1 MTILTKDKIL
11 EELRKGNIKI
21 KSFKKENLGPASYDM
36 SIGNEFR
43 RFVKQGKPLL
53 IDEHADYKKITK
65 LVKTTNP
72 FVLEPGESAL
82 GITKEELT
90 LPDNICG
97 WIQGRS
103 RFARLGL
110 MVHITASFIQPGV
123 KNKQVLEFFNA
134 NPEPVAIKPG
144 TRVCTIIFETCEGH
158 AKYRGKFL
166 NQKL

>member
-1 MTILTKDKIL
+1 MILTRDEIL
-11 EELRKGNIKI
+11 KEIKNERIKI
-21 KSFKKENLGPASYDM
+21 KPFRKKSLGPASYDM

-43 RFVKQGKPLL
+43 TFIKTGKNLL

-65 LVKTTNP
+65 IVRTTKP
-72 FVLEPGESAL
+72 FILESGESAL
-82 GITKEELT
+82 GITNEELT

-110 MVHITASFIQPGV
+110 MVHITAAFIQPGV
-123 KNKQVLEFFNA
+123 KNRQVLEFFNA
-134 NPEPVAIKPG
+134 HPESVAIKPG
-144 TRVCTIIFETCEGH
+144 TRVCTVIFETCKGN
-158 AKYRGKFL
+158 ARYKGKFL